1 MNTATSFRYQLS
13 DYRYAFPI
21 FYGIMIVLYVAA
33 GLTSQTLAQGRASLP
48 GWKPPASGFCSSQR
62 CAPSAKTF
70 WCTCSSGATR
80 KTLVKGWIC
89 TALVVDALLVLFNLV
104 ILGVFL
110 LSGVPVVSPL
120 FNMGLDPFPLRL
132 FANSL
137 QMYCANLLLMSI
149 GYLLTCGFYR
159 LNKIGKCVVS
169 ILIGGALFLFGNFT
183 IQHEELVDA
192 ALDAFFTFPYTHP
205 FLSGGF
211 HLLAAAIL
219 MALCWLIIQDIQ
231 KETAPLPK

>member
-33 GLTSQTLAQGRASLP
+33 GLTSQTLAQGESFT
-48 GWKPPASGFCSSQR
+48 SGLETSSQWFLFVAAM
-62 CAPSAKTF
+62 CTF
-70 WCTCSSGATR
+70 RQNFLVHLQLGATR

-89 TALVVDALLVLFNLV
+89 TALVIDALLVLINLI
-104 ILGVFL
+104 ILSIFL
-110 LSGVPVVSPL
+110 LIGLPVASTL
-120 FNMGLDPFPLRL
+120 FNWGLDPIPLRL
-132 FANSL
+132 FSNSL

-159 LNKIGKCVVS
+159 LNKIGKWIVS
-169 ILIGGALFLFGNFT
+169 ILMGGVVLLLGNLA
-183 IQHEELVDA
+183 IQFESAVNA

-211 HLLAAAIL
+211 HLLAAAII
-219 MALCWLIIQDIQ
+219 MALCWLIIRDIP
-231 KETAPLPK
+231 ERNSSAS

>member
-33 GLTSQTLAQGRASLP
+33 GLTSQTLAQGESFT
-48 GWKPPASGFCSSQR
+48 SGLETSSQWFLFVAAM
-62 CAPSAKTF
+62 CTF
-70 WCTCSSGATR
+70 RQNFLVHLQLGATR

-89 TALVVDALLVLFNLV
+89 AALVVDALLVLINLI
-104 ILGVFL
+104 ILSIFL
-110 LSGVPVVSPL
+110 LIGLPVASTL
-120 FNMGLDPFPLRL
+120 FNWGLDPIPLRL
-132 FANSL
+132 FANSV

-159 LNKIGKCVVS
+159 LNKIGKWIVS
-169 ILIGGALFLFGNFT
+169 ILMGGVVLLLGNLA
-183 IQHEELVDA
+183 IQFESAVNA

-211 HLLAAAIL
+211 HLLAAAII
-219 MALCWLIIQDIQ
+219 MALCWLIIRDIP
-231 KETAPLPK
+231 ERNSSAS

>member
-21 FYGIMIVLYVAA
+21 FYGIMIVLYIAA
-33 GLTSQTLAQGRASLP
+33 GLTSQTLAQGESFT
-48 GWKPPASGFCSSQR
+48 SGLETSSQWFLFVAAM
-62 CAPSAKTF
+62 CTF
-70 WCTCSSGATR
+70 RQNFLVHLQLGATR

-89 TALVVDALLVLFNLV
+89 TALVVDALLVLINLI
-104 ILGVFL
+104 ILSIFL
-110 LSGVPVVSPL
+110 LIGLPVASTL
-120 FNMGLDPFPLRL
+120 FNWGLDPIPLRL
-132 FANSL
+132 FANSV

-159 LNKIGKCVVS
+159 LNKIGKWIVS
-169 ILIGGALFLFGNFT
+169 ILMGGVVLLLGNLA
-183 IQHEELVDA
+183 IQFESAVNP

-211 HLLAAAIL
+211 HLLAAAII
-219 MALCWLIIQDIQ
+219 MALCWLIIRDIP
-231 KETAPLPK
+231 ERNSSAS

>member
-33 GLTSQTLAQGRASLP
+33 GLTSQTLAQGESFT
-48 GWKPPASGFCSSQR
+48 SGLETSSQWFLFVAAM
-62 CAPSAKTF
+62 CTF
-70 WCTCSSGATR
+70 RQNFLVHLQLGATR

-89 TALVVDALLVLFNLV
+89 TALVIDALLVLINLI
-104 ILGVFL
+104 ILSIFL
-110 LSGVPVVSPL
+110 LIGLPVASTL
-120 FNMGLDPFPLRL
+120 FNWGLDPIPLRL
-132 FANSL
+132 FSNSL

-159 LNKIGKCVVS
+159 LNKIGKWVVS
-169 ILIGGALFLFGNFT
+169 ILMGGVVLLLGNLA
-183 IQHEELVDA
+183 IQFESAVNA

-211 HLLAAAIL
+211 HLLAAAII
-219 MALCWLIIQDIQ
+219 MALCWLIIRDIP
-231 KETAPLPK
+231 ERNSSAS

>member
-33 GLTSQTLAQGRASLP
+33 GLTSQTLAQGESFT
-48 GWKPPASGFCSSQR
+48 SGLETSSQWFLFVAAM
-62 CAPSAKTF
+62 CTF
-70 WCTCSSGATR
+70 RQNFLVHLQLGATR

-89 TALVVDALLVLFNLV
+89 AALVIDALLVLINLI
-104 ILGVFL
+104 ILSIFL
-110 LSGVPVVSPL
+110 LIGLPVASTL
-120 FNMGLDPFPLRL
+120 FNWGLDPIPLRL
-132 FANSL
+132 FSNSL

-159 LNKIGKCVVS
+159 LNKIGKWVVS
-169 ILIGGALFLFGNFT
+169 ILMGGVVLLLGNLA
-183 IQHEELVDA
+183 IQFESAVNA

-211 HLLAAAIL
+211 HLLAAAII
-219 MALCWLIIQDIQ
+219 MALCWLIIRDIP
-231 KETAPLPK
+231 ERNSSAS

>member
-33 GLTSQTLAQGRASLP
+33 GLTSQTLAQGESFT
-48 GWKPPASGFCSSQR
+48 SGLETSSQWFLFVAAM
-62 CAPSAKTF
+62 CTF
-70 WCTCSSGATR
+70 RQNFLVHLQLGATR

-89 TALVVDALLVLFNLV
+89 TALVVDALLVLINLI
-104 ILGVFL
+104 ILSIFL
-110 LSGVPVVSPL
+110 LIGLPVASTL
-120 FNMGLDPFPLRL
+120 FNWGLDPIPLRL
-132 FANSL
+132 FANSV

-159 LNKIGKCVVS
+159 LNKIGKWIVS
-169 ILIGGALFLFGNFT
+169 ILMGGVVLLLGTLA
-183 IQHEELVDA
+183 IQFESAVNA

-211 HLLAAAIL
+211 HLLAAAIV
-219 MALCWLIIQDIQ
+219 MALCWLIIRDIP
-231 KETAPLPK
+231 ERNSSAS

>member
-33 GLTSQTLAQGRASLP
+33 GLTSQTLAQGESFT
-48 GWKPPASGFCSSQR
+48 SGLETSSQWFLFVAAM
-62 CAPSAKTF
+62 CTF
-70 WCTCSSGATR
+70 RQNFLVHLQLGATR

-89 TALVVDALLVLFNLV
+89 TALVIDALLVLINL
-104 ILGVFL
+104 IIMSIFL
-110 LSGVPVVSPL
+110 LIGLPVASTL
-120 FNMGLDPFPLRL
+120 FNWGLDPIPLRL
-132 FANSL
+132 FANSV

-192 ALDAFFTFPYTHP
+192 ALDAFFTFPYAHP
-205 FLSGGF
+205 FLAGGF

-219 MALCWLIIQDIQ
+219 MALCWLIIRDIP
-231 KETAPLPK
+231 ERNSSAS

>member
-1 MNTATSFRYQLS
+1 MNTTTSFRYQLS

-33 GLTSQTLAQGRASLP
+33 GLTSQTLAQGESFT
-48 GWKPPASGFCSSQR
+48 SGLETSSQWFLFVAAM
-62 CAPSAKTF
+62 CTF
-70 WCTCSSGATR
+70 RQNFLVHLQLGATR

-89 TALVVDALLVLFNLV
+89 TALVVDALLVLINLI
-104 ILGVFL
+104 ILSIFL
-110 LSGVPVVSPL
+110 LIGLPVASTL
-120 FNMGLDPFPLRL
+120 FNWGLDPIPLRL
-132 FANSL
+132 FANSV

-159 LNKIGKCVVS
+159 LNKIGKWIVS
-169 ILIGGALFLFGNFT
+169 ILMGGVVLLLGNLA
-183 IQHEELVDA
+183 IQFESAVNA

-219 MALCWLIIQDIQ
+219 MALCWLIIRDIP
-231 KETAPLPK
+231 ERNSSAS

>member
-21 FYGIMIVLYVAA
+21 FYGIMILLYIAA
-33 GLTSQTLAQGRASLP
+33 GLTSQTLAQGESFT
-48 GWKPPASGFCSSQR
+48 SGLETSSQWFLFVAAM
-62 CAPSAKTF
+62 CTF
-70 WCTCSSGATR
+70 RQNFLVHLQLGATR

-89 TALVVDALLVLFNLV
+89 TALVIDALLVLINLI
-104 ILGVFL
+104 ILSIFL
-110 LSGVPVVSPL
+110 LIGLPVASTL
-120 FNMGLDPFPLRL
+120 FNWGLDPIPLRL
-132 FANSL
+132 FANSV

-159 LNKIGKCVVS
+159 LNKIGKWIVS
-169 ILIGGALFLFGNFT
+169 ILMGGVVLLLGNLA
-183 IQHEELVDA
+183 IQFESAVNA

-219 MALCWLIIQDIQ
+219 MALCWLIIRDIP
-231 KETAPLPK
+231 ERNSSAS

>member
-33 GLTSQTLAQGRASLP
+33 GLTSQTLAQGESFT
-48 GWKPPASGFCSSQR
+48 SGLETSSQWFLFVAAM
-62 CAPSAKTF
+62 CTF
-70 WCTCSSGATR
+70 RQNFLVHLQLGATR

-89 TALVVDALLVLFNLV
+89 TALVIDALLVLINLI
-104 ILGVFL
+104 ILSIFL
-110 LSGVPVVSPL
+110 LIGLPVASTL
-120 FNMGLDPFPLRL
+120 FNWGLDPIPLRL
-132 FANSL
+132 FANSV
-137 QMYCANLLLMSI
+137 QMYCTNLLLMSI

-159 LNKIGKCVVS
+159 LNKIGKWIVS
-169 ILIGGALFLFGNFT
+169 ILMGGVVLLLGNLA
-183 IQHEELVDA
+183 IQFESAVNA

-219 MALCWLIIQDIQ
+219 MALCWLIIRDIP
-231 KETAPLPK
+231 ERNSSAS

>member
-33 GLTSQTLAQGRASLP
+33 GLTSQTLAQGESFT
-48 GWKPPASGFCSSQR
+48 SGLETSSQWFLFVAAM
-62 CAPSAKTF
+62 CTF
-70 WCTCSSGATR
+70 RQNFLVHLQLGATR

-89 TALVVDALLVLFNLV
+89 AALVIDALLVLINLI
-104 ILGVFL
+104 ILSIFL
-110 LSGVPVVSPL
+110 LIGLPIASTL
-120 FNMGLDPFPLRL
+120 FNWGLDPIPLRL
-132 FANSL
+132 FSNSL

-159 LNKIGKCVVS
+159 LNKIGKWIVS
-169 ILIGGALFLFGNFT
+169 ILIGGVVLLLGNLA
-183 IQHEELVDA
+183 IQFESAVNA

-211 HLLAAAIL
+211 HLLAAAII
-219 MALCWLIIQDIQ
+219 MALCWLIIRDIP
-231 KETAPLPK
+231 ERNSSAS

>member
-21 FYGIMIVLYVAA
+21 FYGIMIVLYIAA
-33 GLTSQTLAQGRASLP
+33 GLTSQTLAQGESFT
-48 GWKPPASGFCSSQR
+48 SGLETSSQWFLFVAAM
-62 CAPSAKTF
+62 CTF
-70 WCTCSSGATR
+70 RQNFLVHLQLGATR

-89 TALVVDALLVLFNLV
+89 AALVIDALLVLINLI
-104 ILGVFL
+104 ILSIFL
-110 LSGVPVVSPL
+110 LIGLPVASTL
-120 FNMGLDPFPLRL
+120 FNWGLDPIPLRL
-132 FANSL
+132 FANSV

-159 LNKIGKCVVS
+159 LNKIGKWIVS
-169 ILIGGALFLFGNFT
+169 ILMGGVVLLLGNLA
-183 IQHEELVDA
+183 IQFESAVNA

-219 MALCWLIIQDIQ
+219 MALCWLIIRDIP
-231 KETAPLPK
+231 ERNSSAS

>member
-33 GLTSQTLAQGRASLP
+33 GLTSQTLAQGESFT
-48 GWKPPASGFCSSQR
+48 SGLETSSQWFLFVAAM
-62 CAPSAKTF
+62 CTF
-70 WCTCSSGATR
+70 RQNFLVHLQLGATR

-89 TALVVDALLVLFNLV
+89 TALVVDALLVLINLI
-104 ILGVFL
+104 ILSIFL
-110 LSGVPVVSPL
+110 LIGLPVASTL
-120 FNMGLDPFPLRL
+120 FNWGLDPFPLRL
-132 FANSL
+132 FANSV

-159 LNKIGKCVVS
+159 LNKIGKWIVS
-169 ILIGGALFLFGNFT
+169 ILMGGVVLLLGNLA
-183 IQHEELVDA
+183 IQFESAVNA

-205 FLSGGF
+205 FLAGGF
-211 HLLAAAIL
+211 YLLAAAII
-219 MALCWLIIQDIQ
+219 MALCWLIIRDIP
-231 KETAPLPK
+231 ERNSSAS

>member
-33 GLTSQTLAQGRASLP
+33 GLTSQTLAQGESFT
-48 GWKPPASGFCSSQR
+48 SGLETSSQWFLFVAAM
-62 CAPSAKTF
+62 CTF
-70 WCTCSSGATR
+70 RQNFLVHLQLGATR

-89 TALVVDALLVLFNLV
+89 AALVIDALLVLINLI
-104 ILGVFL
+104 ILSIFL
-110 LSGVPVVSPL
+110 LIGLPVASTL
-120 FNMGLDPFPLRL
+120 FNWGLDPIPLRL
-132 FANSL
+132 FSNSL

-159 LNKIGKCVVS
+159 LNKIGKWIVS
-169 ILIGGALFLFGNFT
+169 ILMGGVVLLLGNLA
-183 IQHEELVDA
+183 IQFESAVNA

-219 MALCWLIIQDIQ
+219 MALCWLIIRDIP
-231 KETAPLPK
+231 ERNSSAS

>member
-33 GLTSQTLAQGRASLP
+33 GLTSQTLAQGESFT
-48 GWKPPASGFCSSQR
+48 SGLETSSQWFLFVAAM
-62 CAPSAKTF
+62 CTF
-70 WCTCSSGATR
+70 RQNFLVHLQLGATR

-89 TALVVDALLVLFNLV
+89 AALVIDALLVLINLI
-104 ILGVFL
+104 ILSIFL
-110 LSGVPVVSPL
+110 LIGLPVASTL
-120 FNMGLDPFPLRL
+120 FNWGLDPIPLRL
-132 FANSL
+132 FSNSL

-192 ALDAFFTFPYTHP
+192 ALDAFFTFPYTPP
-205 FLSGGF
+205 FLAGGF
-211 HLLAAAIL
+211 YLLAAAII
-219 MALCWLIIQDIQ
+219 MALCWLIIRDIP
-231 KETAPLPK
+231 ERSSSAS

>member
-33 GLTSQTLAQGRASLP
+33 GLTSQTLAQGESFT
-48 GWKPPASGFCSSQR
+48 SGLETSSQWFLFVAAM
-62 CAPSAKTF
+62 CTF
-70 WCTCSSGATR
+70 RQNFLVHLQLGATR

-89 TALVVDALLVLFNLV
+89 AALVIDELLVLINLI
-104 ILGVFL
+104 ILSIFL
-110 LSGVPVVSPL
+110 LIGLPVASTL
-120 FNMGLDPFPLRL
+120 FNWGLDPIPLRL
-132 FANSL
+132 FSNSL

-205 FLSGGF
+205 FLAGGF
-211 HLLAAAIL
+211 HLLAAAIV
-219 MALCWLIIQDIQ
+219 MALCWLIIRDIP
-231 KETAPLPK
+231 ERNSSAS

>member
-1 MNTATSFRYQLS
+1 MNTGTSFRYQLS

-33 GLTSQTLAQGRASLP
+33 GLTSQTLAQGESFT
-48 GWKPPASGFCSSQR
+48 SGLETSSQWFLFVAAM
-62 CAPSAKTF
+62 CTF
-70 WCTCSSGATR
+70 RQNFLVHLQLGATR

-89 TALVVDALLVLFNLV
+89 TALVVDALLVLINLI
-104 ILGVFL
+104 ILSIFL
-110 LSGVPVVSPL
+110 LIGLPVASTL
-120 FNMGLDPFPLRL
+120 FNWGLDPIPLRL
-132 FANSL
+132 FANSV

-159 LNKIGKCVVS
+159 LNKIGKWIVS
-169 ILIGGALFLFGNFT
+169 ILMGGVVLLLGNLA
-183 IQHEELVDA
+183 IQFESAVNA

-211 HLLAAAIL
+211 HLLAAAII
-219 MALCWLIIQDIQ
+219 MALCWLIIRDIP
-231 KETAPLPK
+231 ERNSSAS

>member
-33 GLTSQTLAQGRASLP
+33 GLTSQTLAQGESFT
-48 GWKPPASGFCSSQR
+48 SGLETSSQWFLFVAAM
-62 CAPSAKTF
+62 CTF
-70 WCTCSSGATR
+70 RQNFLVHLQLGATR

-89 TALVVDALLVLFNLV
+89 TALVVDALLVLVNLI
-104 ILGVFL
+104 ILSIFL
-110 LSGVPVVSPL
+110 LIGLPVASTL
-120 FNMGLDPFPLRL
+120 FNWGLDPIPLRL
-132 FANSL
+132 FANSV

-159 LNKIGKCVVS
+159 LNKIGKWIVS
-169 ILIGGALFLFGNFT
+169 ILMGGVVLLLGNLA
-183 IQHEELVDA
+183 IQFESAVNA

-211 HLLAAAIL
+211 HLLAAAII
-219 MALCWLIIQDIQ
+219 MALCWLIIRDIP
-231 KETAPLPK
+231 ERNSSAS

>member
-33 GLTSQTLAQGRASLP
+33 GLTSQTLAQGESFT
-48 GWKPPASGFCSSQR
+48 SGLETSSQWFLFVAAM
-62 CAPSAKTF
+62 CTF
-70 WCTCSSGATR
+70 RQNFLVHLQLGATR

-89 TALVVDALLVLFNLV
+89 TALVVDALLVLINLI
-104 ILGVFL
+104 ILSIFL
-110 LSGVPVVSPL
+110 LIGLPVASTL
-120 FNMGLDPFPLRL
+120 FNWGLDPIPLRL
-132 FANSL
+132 FSNSL

-192 ALDAFFTFPYTHP
+192 ALDAFVTFPDTHP
-205 FLSGGF
+205 FLAGGF
-211 HLLAAAIL
+211 YLLAAAII
-219 MALCWLIIQDIQ
+219 MALCWLIIRDIP
-231 KETAPLPK
+231 ERNSSAS

>member
-33 GLTSQTLAQGRASLP
+33 GLTSQTLAQGESFT
-48 GWKPPASGFCSSQR
+48 SGLETSSQWFLFVAAM
-62 CAPSAKTF
+62 CTF
-70 WCTCSSGATR
+70 RQNFLVHLQLGATR

-89 TALVVDALLVLFNLV
+89 TALVVDALLVLINLI
-104 ILGVFL
+104 ILSIFL
-110 LSGVPVVSPL
+110 LIGLPVASTL
-120 FNMGLDPFPLRL
+120 FNWGLDPIPLRL
-132 FANSL
+132 FSNSL

-159 LNKIGKCVVS
+159 LNKIGKWIVS
-169 ILIGGALFLFGNFT
+169 ILMGGVVLLLGNLA
-183 IQHEELVDA
+183 IQFESAVNA

-219 MALCWLIIQDIQ
+219 MALCWLIIRDIP
-231 KETAPLPK
+231 ERNSSAS

>member
-33 GLTSQTLAQGRASLP
+33 GLTSQTLAQGESFT
-48 GWKPPASGFCSSQR
+48 SGLETSSQWFLFVAAM
-62 CAPSAKTF
+62 CTF
-70 WCTCSSGATR
+70 RQNFLVHLQLGATR

-89 TALVVDALLVLFNLV
+89 TALVVDALLVLINLI
-104 ILGVFL
+104 ILSIFL
-110 LSGVPVVSPL
+110 LIGLPVASTL
-120 FNMGLDPFPLRL
+120 FNWGLDPIPLRL
-132 FANSL
+132 FSNSL

-159 LNKIGKCVVS
+159 LNKIGKWIVS
-169 ILIGGALFLFGNFT
+169 ILMGGVVLLLGNLA
-183 IQHEELVDA
+183 IQFESAVNA

-211 HLLAAAIL
+211 HLLAAAII
-219 MALCWLIIQDIQ
+219 MALCWLIIRDIP
-231 KETAPLPK
+231 ERNSSAS

>member
-21 FYGIMIVLYVAA
+21 FYGIMIVLYIAA
-33 GLTSQTLAQGRASLP
+33 GLTSQTLAQGESFT
-48 GWKPPASGFCSSQR
+48 SGLETSSQWFLFVAAM
-62 CAPSAKTF
+62 CTF
-70 WCTCSSGATR
+70 RQNFLVHLQLGATR

-110 LSGVPVVSPL
+110 LSGFPVLSPL
-120 FNMGLDPFPLRL
+120 FEMGLDPFPLRL
-132 FANSL
+132 FANSV

-159 LNKIGKCVVS
+159 LNKNRQMGCLHPDGRRCFPLWQFCYRYES
-169 ILIGGALFLFGNFT
+169 LF
-183 IQHEELVDA
+183 DA

-211 HLLAAAIL
+211 HLLAAAII
-219 MALCWLIIQDIQ
+219 MALCWLIIRDIP
-231 KETAPLPK
+231 ERNSSAS

>member
-33 GLTSQTLAQGRASLP
+33 GLTSQTLAQGESFT
-48 GWKPPASGFCSSQR
+48 SGLETSSQWFLFVAAM
-62 CAPSAKTF
+62 CTF
-70 WCTCSSGATR
+70 RQNFLVHLQLGATR

-89 TALVVDALLVLFNLV
+89 TALVIDALLVLINLI
-104 ILGVFL
+104 ILSIFL
-110 LSGVPVVSPL
+110 LIGLPVASTL
-120 FNMGLDPFPLRL
+120 FNWGLDPIPLRL
-132 FANSL
+132 FSNSL

-169 ILIGGALFLFGNFT
+169 ILMGGVVLLLGNLA
-183 IQHEELVDA
+183 IQFESAVNA

-211 HLLAAAIL
+211 HLLAASII
-219 MALCWLIIQDIQ
+219 MALCWLIIRDIP
-231 KETAPLPK
+231 ERNSSAS

>member
-33 GLTSQTLAQGRASLP
+33 GLTSQTLAQGESFT
-48 GWKPPASGFCSSQR
+48 SGLETSSQWFLFVAAM
-62 CAPSAKTF
+62 CTF
-70 WCTCSSGATR
+70 RQNFLVHLQLGATR

-89 TALVVDALLVLFNLV
+89 TALVIDALLVLINLI
-104 ILGVFL
+104 ILSIFL
-110 LSGVPVVSPL
+110 LIGLPVASTL
-120 FNMGLDPFPLRL
+120 FNWGLDPIPLRL
-132 FANSL
+132 FSNSL

-159 LNKIGKCVVS
+159 LNKIGKWVVS
-169 ILIGGALFLFGNFT
+169 ILMGGVVLLLGNLA
-183 IQHEELVDA
+183 IQFESAVNA

-211 HLLAAAIL
+211 HLLAAAIV
-219 MALCWLIIQDIQ
+219 MALCWLIIRDIP
-231 KETAPLPK
+231 ERNSSAS

>member
-21 FYGIMIVLYVAA
+21 FYGIMIVLYIAA
-33 GLTSQTLAQGRASLP
+33 GLTSQTLAQGESFT
-48 GWKPPASGFCSSQR
+48 SGLETSSQWFLFVAAM
-62 CAPSAKTF
+62 CTF
-70 WCTCSSGATR
+70 RQNFLVHLQLGATR

-89 TALVVDALLVLFNLV
+89 AALVIDALLVLINLI
-104 ILGVFL
+104 ILSIFL
-110 LSGVPVVSPL
+110 LIGLPVASTL
-120 FNMGLDPFPLRL
+120 FNWGLDPIPLRL
-132 FANSL
+132 FSNSL

-159 LNKIGKCVVS
+159 LNKIGKWVVS
-169 ILIGGALFLFGNFT
+169 ILMGGVVLLLGNLA
-183 IQHEELVDA
+183 IQFESAVNA

-211 HLLAAAIL
+211 HLLAAAII
-219 MALCWLIIQDIQ
+219 MALCWLIIRDIP
-231 KETAPLPK
+231 ERNSSAS

>member
-33 GLTSQTLAQGRASLP
+33 GLTSQTLAQGESFT
-48 GWKPPASGFCSSQR
+48 SGLETSSQWFLFVAAM
-62 CAPSAKTF
+62 CTF
-70 WCTCSSGATR
+70 RQNFLVHLQLGATR

-89 TALVVDALLVLFNLV
+89 TALVIDALLVLINLI
-104 ILGVFL
+104 ILSIFL
-110 LSGVPVVSPL
+110 LIGLPVASTL
-120 FNMGLDPFPLRL
+120 FNWGLDPIPLRL
-132 FANSL
+132 FANSV

-159 LNKIGKCVVS
+159 LNKIGKWVVS
-169 ILIGGALFLFGNFT
+169 ILMGGVVLLLGNLA
-183 IQHEELVDA
+183 IQFESAVNA

-211 HLLAAAIL
+211 HLLAAAIV
-219 MALCWLIIQDIQ
+219 MALCWLIIRDIP
-231 KETAPLPK
+231 ERNSSAS

>member
-33 GLTSQTLAQGRASLP
+33 GLTSQTLAQGESFT
-48 GWKPPASGFCSSQR
+48 SGLETSSQWFLFVAAM
-62 CAPSAKTF
+62 CTF
-70 WCTCSSGATR
+70 RQNFLVHLQLGATR

-89 TALVVDALLVLFNLV
+89 AALVIDALLVLINLI
-104 ILGVFL
+104 ILSIFL
-110 LSGVPVVSPL
+110 LIGLPVASTL
-120 FNMGLDPFPLRL
+120 FNWGLDPIPLRL
-132 FANSL
+132 FANSV

-159 LNKIGKCVVS
+159 LNKIGKWIVS
-169 ILIGGALFLFGNFT
+169 ILMGGVVLLLGNLA
-183 IQHEELVDA
+183 IQFESAVNA

-219 MALCWLIIQDIQ
+219 MALCWLIIRDIP
-231 KETAPLPK
+231 ERNSSAS

>member
-33 GLTSQTLAQGRASLP
+33 GLTSQTLAQGESFT
-48 GWKPPASGFCSSQR
+48 SGLETSSQWFLFVAAM
-62 CAPSAKTF
+62 CTF
-70 WCTCSSGATR
+70 RQNFLVHLQLGATR

-89 TALVVDALLVLFNLV
+89 TALVVDALLVLINLI
-104 ILGVFL
+104 ILSIFL
-110 LSGVPVVSPL
+110 LIGLPVASTL
-120 FNMGLDPFPLRL
+120 FNWGLDPIPLRL
-132 FANSL
+132 FANSV

-159 LNKIGKCVVS
+159 LNKIGKWIVS
-169 ILIGGALFLFGNFT
+169 ILMGGVVLLLGNLA
-183 IQHEELVDA
+183 IQFESAVNA

-211 HLLAAAIL
+211 PLANCRAMVYTRVRVKLNKFGIH
-219 MALCWLIIQDIQ
+219 
-231 KETAPLPK
+231 

>member
-33 GLTSQTLAQGRASLP
+33 GLTSQTLAQGESFT
-48 GWKPPASGFCSSQR
+48 SGLETSSQWFLFVAAM
-62 CAPSAKTF
+62 CTF
-70 WCTCSSGATR
+70 RQNFLVHLQLGATR

-89 TALVVDALLVLFNLV
+89 AALVVDALLVLINLI
-104 ILGVFL
+104 ILSIFL
-110 LSGVPVVSPL
+110 LIGLPVASTL
-120 FNMGLDPFPLRL
+120 FNWGLDPIPLRL
-132 FANSL
+132 FANSV

-159 LNKIGKCVVS
+159 LNKIGKWVVS
-169 ILIGGALFLFGNFT
+169 ILMGGVVLLLGNLA
-183 IQHEELVDA
+183 IQFESAVNA

-211 HLLAAAIL
+211 HLLAAAII
-219 MALCWLIIQDIQ
+219 MALCWLIIRDIP
-231 KETAPLPK
+231 ERNSSAS

>member
-21 FYGIMIVLYVAA
+21 FYSIMIILYIAA
-33 GLTSQTLAQGRASLP
+33 GLTSQTLAQGESFT
-48 GWKPPASGFCSSQR
+48 SGLETSSQWFLFVAAM
-62 CAPSAKTF
+62 CTF
-70 WCTCSSGATR
+70 RQNFLVHLQLGATR

-89 TALVVDALLVLFNLV
+89 TALVVDALLVLINLI
-104 ILGVFL
+104 ILSIFL
-110 LSGVPVVSPL
+110 LIGLPVASTL
-120 FNMGLDPFPLRL
+120 FNWGLDPIPLRL
-132 FANSL
+132 FSNSL

-159 LNKIGKCVVS
+159 LNKIGKWIVS
-169 ILIGGALFLFGNFT
+169 ILMGGVVLLLGNLA
-183 IQHEELVDA
+183 IQFESAVNA

-211 HLLAAAIL
+211 HLLAAAII
-219 MALCWLIIQDIQ
+219 MALCWLIIRDIP
-231 KETAPLPK
+231 ERNSSAS

>member
-33 GLTSQTLAQGRASLP
+33 GLTSQTLAQGESFT
-48 GWKPPASGFCSSQR
+48 SGLETSSQWFLFVAAM
-62 CAPSAKTF
+62 CTF
-70 WCTCSSGATR
+70 RQNFLVHLQLGATR

-89 TALVVDALLVLFNLV
+89 TALVIDALLVLINLI
-104 ILGVFL
+104 ILSIFL
-110 LSGVPVVSPL
+110 LIGLPVASTL
-120 FNMGLDPFPLRL
+120 FNWGLDPIPLRL
-132 FANSL
+132 FANSV

-159 LNKIGKCVVS
+159 LNKIGKWVVS
-169 ILIGGALFLFGNFT
+169 ILMGGVVLLLGNLA
-183 IQHEELVDA
+183 IQFESAVNA

-211 HLLAAAIL
+211 HLLAAAII
-219 MALCWLIIQDIQ
+219 MALCWLIIRDIP
-231 KETAPLPK
+231 ERNSSAS

>member
-33 GLTSQTLAQGRASLP
+33 GLTSQTLAQGESFT
-48 GWKPPASGFCSSQR
+48 SGLETSSQWFLFVAAM
-62 CAPSAKTF
+62 CTF
-70 WCTCSSGATR
+70 RQNFLVHLQLGATR

-89 TALVVDALLVLFNLV
+89 TALVIDALLVLINLI
-104 ILGVFL
+104 ILSIFL
-110 LSGVPVVSPL
+110 LIGLPVASTL
-120 FNMGLDPFPLRL
+120 FNWGLDPIPLRL
-132 FANSL
+132 FANSV

-159 LNKIGKCVVS
+159 LNKIGKWIVS
-169 ILIGGALFLFGNFT
+169 ILMGGVVLLLGNLA
-183 IQHEELVDA
+183 IQFESAVNA

-219 MALCWLIIQDIQ
+219 MALCWLIIRDIP
-231 KETAPLPK
+231 ERNSSAS